1 MKYYLINFFAFL
13 FFSCTSQNELP
24 DGFDYVTNHI
34 PDAVI
39 ELRYFGNN
47 NFIGRPI
54 DAYNKNVSILSTEAI
69 VALKNV
75 QDELKQYNLGIKIFD
90 GYRPQQAVDHF
101 VRWAKV
107 LNDTLT
113 KQKFYPRVAKK
124 DLFKEGYIASK
135 SGHTRG
141 STIDMTLVDL
151 TTEKE
156 LDMGSPWDFFGPE
169 SWVANVDLTQQQRA
183 NRMLLQTVMR
193 KHGFKHYAKEWWH
206 FTLANEPFPETYF
219 DFPID

>member
-1 MKYYLINFFAFL
+1 MKYFL
-13 FFSCTSQNELP
+13 LTIFTILFISCTGQNKLP

-39 ELRYFGNN
+39 ELRYFGDN

-54 DAYNKNVSILSTEAI
+54 DGYNKNVSILSTEAI
-69 VALKNV
+69 LSLVKV
-75 QDELKQYNLGIKIFD
+75 QEELKKYNLGVKIFD

-107 LNDTLT
+107 LNDTVN
-113 KQKFYPRVAKK
+113 KRKFYPNVVKK

-141 STIDMTLVDL
+141 STIDMTLVNL
-151 TTEKE
+151 TTGEE

-169 SWVANVDLTQQQRA
+169 SWVANLDLTQQQRA
-183 NRMLLQTVMR
+183 NRMLLQTIMS
-193 KHGFKHYAKEWWH
+193 KHGFNHYPKEWWH

-219 DFPID
+219 NFPIN